1 MAETDKRP
9 RRTLWTPQPKQA
21 AFMARGEYEAL
32 YGGAAGGGKSD
43 ALVVEALRQVHIPHY
58 KGLILRKTYPELEEL
73 MEKSLMLYPRAFPGA
88 KYNHSSHAW
97 RFPSGA
103 RVLFGSMQHTRDRL
117 KYQGRAFDFVGFDEL
132 THFTWDEYSYL
143 FSRNRPN
150 GPGTRVYIRST
161 ANPGGIGHGWVKA
174 RYVTAG
180 PPMTTLW
187 EGIEIRFPDGHR
199 EPRYRSRVFV
209 PASVFDNP
217 ALLGNDPSYVDKLAL
232 MSPAERDALLYGSWD
247 SFEGQVFVEWQ
258 NDPDRYEDH
267 VETHVIAP
275 FRVPANW
282 RVWRGFDWG
291 YSRPFSVGWYAV
303 DHDGRLYRIRELY
316 GCDGTPNR
324 GIRWEPAK
332 LAREIRRIEAE
343 DPNLRERHIRGVADP
358 AIFSSSGTESV
369 AALME
374 REGVYWDPGDHNRT
388 AGLAQVHHR
397 LAFDDEGRPMLYVF
411 STCRHFIRTFPALVY
426 DETDVEDVD
435 TDGEDHCLVGGT
447 TVWTERGKR
456 PIRELVGTQG
466 RVFSSDGRLHAYRG
480 VRCTQRDAEVFTV
493 ELEDGSKVTATAGH
507 RFMLADGSWKRLR
520 ELRPGDE
527 LKKI

>member
-73 MEKSLMLYPRAFPGA
+73 VEKSLMLYPRAFPGA

-150 GPGTRVYIRST
+150 GPGTRVYIRAT

-180 PPMTTLW
+180 PPMSTLW

-217 ALLGNDPSYVDKLAL
+217 ALLDNDPSYVDKLAL

-275 FRVPANW
+275 FRVPATW

-324 GIRWEPAK
+324 GVRWEPAK

-397 LAFDDEGRPMLYVF
+397 MAFDDEGRPMLYVF
-411 STCRHFIRTFPALVY
+411 STCRHFIRTIPALVY

-435 TDGEDHCLVGGT
+435 TDGEDHIYDELRYVCMANPISPRPAQRRRVM
-447 TVWTERGKR
+447 VWD
-456 PIRELVGTQG
+456 PLDQ
-466 RVFSSDGRLHAYRG
+466 DPLH
-480 VRCTQRDAEVFTV
+480 QRR
-493 ELEDGSKVTATAGH
+493 TAGTNDFY
-507 RFMLADGSWKRLR
+507 RRV
-520 ELRPGDE
+520 
-527 LKKI
+527 I